1 MAPICHTYDY
11 LDWTESL
18 FSFVF
23 FISLELTT
31 LAWLPATVEPQK
43 QLDSTDGGTI
53 INTGIKP
60 LNLLNNIPGNHHTVD
75 RRSETGMVGLVNL
88 GNTCYMNSVIQ
99 ALYVTTR
106 YVIEI
111 VFCCFSFLIARN
123 FSLSIEYEI
132 VSPKHWES
140 NLICKKFLEHFG
152 KYLL

>member
-1 MAPICHTYDY
+1 M
-11 LDWTESL
+11 
-18 FSFVF
+18 
-23 FISLELTT
+23 
-31 LAWLPATVEPQK
+31 EPQK

-106 YVIEI
+106 YVIKI
-111 VFCCFSFLIARN
+111 VQCTEVRFASFLSGEFITAIVVNPPERKLAKHISVQCTLQN
-123 FSLSIEYEI
+123 FTI
-132 VSPKHWES
+132 
-140 NLICKKFLEHFG
+140 
-152 KYLL
+152 

>member
-1 MAPICHTYDY
+1 MWSL
-11 LDWTESL
+11 LDCL
-18 FSFVF
+18 FSLVF

-106 YVIEI
+106 YVIRI
-111 VFCCFSFLIARN
+111 VFCCIRFLNLRWGNIFLLRN
-123 FSLSIEYEI
+123 QEFAILTSLQKVKKIQRI
-132 VSPKHWES
+132 FFFV
-140 NLICKKFLEHFG
+140 NLLKKKEC
-152 KYLL
+152 